1 MSRLTYRELQAID
14 RMPKRDRDA
23 LTRHDRRFPVEGLM
37 SRSALSAEGICGKYP
52 VIFP

>member
-23 LTRHDRRFPVEGLM
+23 LTRMIDDFP
-37 SRSALSAEGICGKYP
+37 SKDS
-52 VIFP
+52 